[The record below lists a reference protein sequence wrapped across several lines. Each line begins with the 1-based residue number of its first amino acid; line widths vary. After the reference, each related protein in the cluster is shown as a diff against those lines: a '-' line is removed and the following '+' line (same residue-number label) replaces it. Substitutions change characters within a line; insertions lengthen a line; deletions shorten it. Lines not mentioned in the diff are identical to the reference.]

1 MNQSLARQ
9 FIIKYLDGQAS
20 EFEKS
25 ELLKWLKQEKNQEI
39 FKEYFKKEH
48 LQDIKNNSFDLE
60 EAFTAFLN
68 EIKEKEDVKII
79 NMPVIRRLMKYSAI
93 IIGILLMTAYTLNR
107 LNSEKIPLSM
117 DGIILEVYNGSI
129 ETFQI
134 EENKILKRKNGNKI
148 GTIKE
153 GILTYESNEEN
164 KQNNSYL
171 NVLRVPYGKQFQVRL
186 VDGTNVYLNSGSVL
200 KFPSNFNNKLQRVV
214 SLEGEAYFEV
224 AKDENIPFIVNTKEI
239 DTKVFGT
246 KFNVSTYANINVTE
260 VVLVEGSVGV
270 QENIENGKNRNDYL
284 IIKPSQK
291 AYKIKDSEN
300 ISVVDVNVDKYI
312 AWKDGILMFEN
323 ENMVNILKILERHFN
338 VAIQNNYSELS
349 SYRFTGTF
357 KTEKL
362 DEILKTIRGH
372 TYFLYSKEEN
382 KIIINKPQTKTS
394 EI

>member
-117 DGIILEVYNGSI
+117 DGIILEVYNGSV

-246 KFNVSTYANINVTE
+246 KFNVSTYANIDVTE

>member
-1 MNQSLARQ
+1 MKQSLARQ

-20 EFEKS
+20 EFEKNK
-25 ELLKWLKQEKNQEI
+25 LLKWLKKEKNQEI

-48 LQDIKNNSFDLE
+48 LLDIKNKSFDLE
-60 EAFTAFLN
+60 VAFTAFLN
-68 EIKEKEDVKII
+68 EIKEKKNVKTI
-79 NMPVIRRLMKYSAI
+79 NMPIIRRLMKYSAI

-107 LNSEKIPLSM
+107 FNSEKTPLNM
-117 DGIILEVYNGSI
+117 NGIILEVYNGSV

-134 EENKILKRKNGNKI
+134 EDYKILKRENGDKI

-153 GILTYESNEEN
+153 GMLTYESNEAN
-164 KQNNSYL
+164 KQNNAYL
-171 NVLRVPYGKQFQVRL
+171 NILRVPYGKQFQVRL
-186 VDGTNVYLNSGSVL
+186 VDGTDVYLNSGSVL
-200 KFPSNFNNKLQRVV
+200 KFPSNFNNKFQRVV
-214 SLEGEAYFEV
+214 SLEGEAYFVV

-260 VVLVEGSVGV
+260 VVLVEGRVGV
-270 QENIENGKNRNDYL
+270 QENIENRKNKNDYL

-291 AYKIKDSEN
+291 AYKLNNSEN
-300 ISVVDVNVDKYI
+300 ISVVDVDIDKYI

-338 VAIQNNYSELS
+338 VVIQNNYSELRS
-349 SYRFTGTF
+349 NSFTGTF
-357 KTEKL
+357 KTENI
-362 DEILKTIRGH
+362 DEILKTISGH
-372 TYFLYSKEEN
+372 TYFLYTKEEN
-382 KIIINKPQTKTS
+382 KITINKPQTKTS

>member
-1 MNQSLARQ
+1 MKQPLAKQ

-20 EFEKS
+20 EIEKK

-48 LQDIKNNSFDLE
+48 LLDLKNNSFDLE

-68 EIKEKEDVKII
+68 EIKEKKNVKTI
-79 NMPVIRRLMKYSAI
+79 NMPIIRKLMKYSAI
-93 IIGILLMTAYTLNR
+93 IIGILFMTAYSLNR
-107 LNSEKIPLSM
+107 LNSEKVPLNM
-117 DGIILEVYNGSI
+117 NGIILEVHNGSV

-134 EENKILKRKNGNKI
+134 EGYKILKRENGDKI
-148 GTIKE
+148 GTIEE
-153 GILTYESNEEN
+153 GMLTYESSGEN
-164 KQNNSYL
+164 KQNNAYL
-171 NVLRVPYGKQFQVRL
+171 NVLRVPYGKQFKVRL
-186 VDGTNVYLNSGSVL
+186 VDGTDVYLNSGSVL

-214 SLEGEAYFEV
+214 SLEGEAYFVV
-224 AKDENIPFIVNTKEI
+224 AKDKNIPFIVNTKEI

-260 VVLVEGSVGV
+260 VVLVEGRVGV
-270 QENIENGKNRNDYL
+270 QENKGNRKNKNDYL

-291 AYKIKDSEN
+291 AYKIKKSGN
-300 ISVVDVNVDKYI
+300 IHVVDVDIDKYI

-323 ENMVNILKILERHFN
+323 ENMENILKILERQFN

-349 SYRFTGTF
+349 SHRFTGTF
-357 KTEKL
+357 KTENI

-372 TYFLYSKEEN
+372 TYFLYSNEEN
-382 KIIINKPQTKTS
+382 NITINKPQTKTL